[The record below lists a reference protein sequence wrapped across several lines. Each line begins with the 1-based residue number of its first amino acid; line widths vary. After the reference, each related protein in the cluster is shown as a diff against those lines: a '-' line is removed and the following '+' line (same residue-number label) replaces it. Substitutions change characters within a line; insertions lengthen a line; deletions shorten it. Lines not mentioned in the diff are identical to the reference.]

1 MTPPLTF
8 SKKTVFVCV
17 LKGRGGVKALVG
29 KQTKTH
35 VAATLLILAARH
47 RPHHKPQLTL
57 STCTHAYDQSA
68 PAADPPDMLPRV
80 QIICFAAIPDL
91 QR

>member
-8 SKKTVFVCV
+8 SKKTMFVCV
-17 LKGRGGVKALVG
+17 CVEGGVKALVG